1 ICTLSARSTRIN
13 GLSFKDTF
21 LRISGTL
28 HVTGLVILAIWTAL
42 SPPKIFIMHPSET
55 TAFGACIVS
64 DSAGVG
70 FAIGS
75 GVHIGI
81 MVLLNAWFAYQAR
94 FAKYSESAK
103 TFKSLIILAGCFAAG
118 CFSYGAGSIDPVTQ
132 LAIRLFLIIAVLF
145 STSWIIVGESL
156 YKIFMTPNTIDAQI
170 QDFTSIHSNTA
181 ESKRLEAVDQ
191 PIKGYKA
198 KGWQD
203 GTLTISTDS
212 DGLSVVFR
220 ATEEDIAAM
229 LLISPNTKKFEA
241 KLHQWNGDEV
251 VQLNVCVSEDH
262 SFLIDSFSNEKN
274 KRILSL
280 LSGSAKAVEQN

>member
-1 ICTLSARSTRIN
+1 
-13 GLSFKDTF
+13 
-21 LRISGTL
+21 
-28 HVTGLVILAIWTAL
+28 
-42 SPPKIFIMHPSET
+42 MHPSET

-94 FAKYSESAK
+94 FVSNSPYLLKANLNLKAKYSESAK
-103 TFKSLIILAGCFAAG
+103 TFKALIILAGCFAAG

-191 PIKGYKA
+191 PIKGYKVSVLNVNKKA